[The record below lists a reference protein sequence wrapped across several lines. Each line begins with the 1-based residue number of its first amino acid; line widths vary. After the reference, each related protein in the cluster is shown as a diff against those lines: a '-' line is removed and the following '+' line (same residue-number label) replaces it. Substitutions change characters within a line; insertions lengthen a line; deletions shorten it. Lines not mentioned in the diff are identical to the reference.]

1 MVNAERCDVALD
13 GLLADNIR
21 LLSGTQLVKL
31 VLFFHVMISC
41 FVGFFFLIAY
51 IIVCIG
57 IMKQKIFVLKRFD

>member
-41 FVGFFFLIAY
+41 FVGIFFDSQHYCVYWHYETENICPKE
-51 IIVCIG
+51 V
-57 IMKQKIFVLKRFD
+57 